1 MSLFVECKPDETL
14 ASALGIAR
22 RDIDHALGRAR
33 VCTQLSR
40 RNGTTGM
47 VDEDPGTVTPTY
59 MKSLAEQSWEHG
71 VRVLLDEKR
80 KNRIIVLSPRLEEW
94 LVQTT
99 KGAGL
104 RMSDF
109 GFRSDNGLQLHAEI
123 NERLE
128 SLQRLIEALL
138 TAKSPRLLR
147 LQVALKQN

>member
-14 ASALGIAR
+14 AFALGVAR

-33 VCTQLSR
+33 VCAQLSR
-40 RNGTTGM
+40 HKGVTGM

-59 MKSLAEQSWEHG
+59 LKLLTEQRWEHG
-71 VRVLLDEKR
+71 IRVLLDETR
-80 KNRIIVLSPRLEEW
+80 KNRMIVLSPRLEEW

-99 KGAGL
+99 KSAGL
-104 RMSDF
+104 KMTDF
-109 GFRSDNGLQLHAEI
+109 GFESDNGLQLHAEI